1 MKKIILMILIIL
13 LIAIV
18 VIVILSHQPKTLE
31 QPNSNFKIVTSF
43 YPIYI
48 MTSNLV
54 QDAQNVELVNMT
66 ETNIG
71 CLHDYT
77 LMTADM
83 RKIESADVFIQNG
96 LGLES
101 FMEEILSVYSDLKVI
116 DTSVNITNKI
126 EEEGHANAH
135 IWTSIPNYI
144 SQINEIAEKLSEY
157 NPENADVYS
166 KNVQDYTVKLE
177 ELNQKYQTELTNLT
191 GQKAVCLNEAFT
203 YLLEDIGL
211 ELINVETDHEES
223 TLSADTLKNIIHQ
236 MQEENIQMIFVA
248 EEDNQQNANT
258 LANET
263 GAKIYSLNTA
273 MTGKLEPDAYIK
285 AMEENLEV
293 LKQINTN

>member
-13 LIAIV
+13 LIAIA
-18 VIVILSHQPKTLE
+18 VIVILSHQPKTLK
-31 QPNSNFKIVTSF
+31 QPSSNFKIVTSF

-77 LMTADM
+77 LMAADM
-83 RKIESADVFIQNG
+83 RKIENANVFVQNG

-101 FMEEILSVYSDLKVI
+101 FMQEILSSYPNLRVI
-116 DTSVNITNKI
+116 DTSVNITNKM
-126 EEEGHANAH
+126 EENGHVNAH

-144 SQINEIAEKLSEY
+144 SQINEIAKKLSEY
-157 NPENADVYS
+157 NPENAEIYS
-166 KNVQDYTVKLE
+166 KNVQDYTAKLE

-203 YLLEDIGL
+203 YLLKDIGL

-236 MQEENIQMIFVA
+236 MKEENIQVIFVA

-273 MTGKLEPDAYIK
+273 MTGELEPDAYIK